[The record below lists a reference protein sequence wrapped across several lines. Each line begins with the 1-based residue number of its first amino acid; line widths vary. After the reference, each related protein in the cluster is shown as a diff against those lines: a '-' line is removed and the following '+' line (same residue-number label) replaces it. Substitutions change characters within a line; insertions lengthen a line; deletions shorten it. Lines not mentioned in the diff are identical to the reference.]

1 MRNTLISILISIVIA
16 IATMAAPAAAQ
27 YGGGGG
33 FIIDPN
39 EVLPGESVSFLG
51 TGCEP
56 GDQVVFTIP
65 SLGLDLGSTTAD
77 NTAEGNFFLGNVVI
91 PESTPPGVYDVHATC
106 GDTNLVSS
114 LTVLEPTGVSPGG
127 GGGLAITG
135 SNRTIPAARIGVLL
149 VAAGGLALLVAG
161 KRRDRTA

>member
-1 MRNTLISILISIVIA
+1 MRNKLLFILISTVFA
-16 IATMAAPAAAQ
+16 VATVASPAAAQ
-27 YGGGGG
+27 YGGGSG

-39 EVLPGESVSFLG
+39 EVFPGESVSFLG

-56 GDQVVFTIP
+56 GSTVVFTIP

-77 NTAEGNFFLGNVVI
+77 NTAEGNFFLGNVTI
-91 PESTPPGVYDVHATC
+91 PSTTPPGIYDVHATC

-114 LTVLEPTGVSPGG
+114 LTVLQPPTTG
-127 GGGLAITG
+127 GGGLAVTG
-135 SNRTIPAARIGVLL
+135 SSRTIPLARIGVLL

-161 KRRDRTA
+161 KRRERTA